1 MARDSKGR
9 FVKSIDPANYF
20 NQLKNK
26 KQSIT
31 NETLGLINDNALL
44 LLEKYS
50 KTNQYDAMRKVIY
63 HIDTLE
69 KEYKAIAAGVDTFVY
84 LSDVKE
90 YIENVED
97 RVVKIIE
104 LERYE
109 REIPDEVVS
118 KYEKVKEVFDKFF
131 IVFTDYTGDHVNK
144 TRKERDPI
152 LFGMFQS
159 KELEVTNER
168 LYFIGDWVDE
178 YCDLTLERLVAE
190 MKRMDPAVES
200 IKAIELKTV
209 EDFKA
214 KIKALDEEKY
224 TTRMSSFSNT
234 SYVINSVTT
243 PSTIPSEEKEEM
255 VDAIFPSEKKDPL
268 TFWQK
273 LKAKWKI

>member
-97 RVVKIIE
+97 RIVKIIE

-131 IVFTDYTGDHVNK
+131 VVFTDYTGDHVNK

-234 SYVINSVTT
+234 AYVINSVTT

-255 VDAIFPSEKKDPL
+255 VDVIFPSEKKDPL